1 MGIQVIE
8 PLRPSN
14 EIHSPDDGPLPV
26 VPTGA
31 AAQATALPDR
41 EHAGSGVDGP
51 GEFAAPDDSSA
62 PRPAVKPRPGVAM
75 MIRRIVLLLF
85 ITTAATAGIVSY
97 QVVHSRSLSPVD
109 EFTYVDSLA
118 KVHTGHF
125 VIGRGEQLGLYVSN
139 AIACRGILPFVA
151 PRPTVCDS
159 HSGYLYPARNTAD
172 IDPPTYYAMTDV
184 GARALMAVGV
194 TRDLVNAGRLV
205 GIFWGGAGLAA
216 VFWLCLLLGASRT
229 SSALVC
235 AVALA
240 TAGSWNPWSQVT
252 PHASDV
258 LIGALVS
265 IAVLLWARRRAPG
278 WLLLMVGAVPVMFK
292 ASNVTVIAAVLV
304 FLLALALWPGFGTA
318 ADQRRLRSRRELLL
332 GAAMIVAGL
341 AVATVGWL
349 LVRDHYSLSTVNDF
363 PEFNTPAFRVQWL
376 LDSLGAFAQSFQ
388 SLSTTGLAP
397 ILVIWMFGSVV
408 HQLSDRSD
416 SLEIRSLSFAGLTV
430 AIFGAWLY
438 VVSNYVLLHQSVVIP
453 ARYGTTLMPV
463 LLALT
468 ARNIRS
474 RVAQLAALV
483 YVILMMVNAF
493 HPI

>member
-1 MGIQVIE
+1 VIE
-8 PLRPSN
+8 PLHPSN
-14 EIHSPDDGPLPV
+14 EIHSLDDDRLPV
-26 VPTGA
+26 VSTGVA
-31 AAQATALPDR
+31 ADATAVPGS
-41 EHAGSGVDGP
+41 EHAGSGVDDP
-51 GEFAAPDDSSA
+51 GELAAPDDSS
-62 PRPAVKPRPGVAM
+62 PAQPVLPRPGIAM
-75 MIRRIVLLLF
+75 TIRRIVLLLL

-109 EFTYVDSLA
+109 EFTYVDYLA
-118 KVHTGHF
+118 KVDAGHF
-125 VIGRGEQLGLYVSN
+125 IIGRGEQLGPYASN
-139 AIACRGILPFVA
+139 AIACRGIKPFVG

-172 IDPPTYYAMTDV
+172 IDPPTYYALTDV

-205 GIFWGGAGLAA
+205 GIFWGGAALAA

-240 TAGSWNPWSQVT
+240 TTGFWNPWTHVT
-252 PHASDV
+252 PHASDL

-265 IAVLLWARRRAPG
+265 IAVLLWVRRRAPG
-278 WLLLMVGAVPVMFK
+278 WLLLLVGAVPVMFK
-292 ASNVTVIAAVLV
+292 ASNVTVIAAVIV

-318 ADQRRLRSRRELLL
+318 AGQRRQRSRRELLL
-332 GAAMIVAGL
+332 GAAMIVSAL
-341 AVATVGWL
+341 AAATALWL
-349 LVRDHYSLSTVNDF
+349 LMRYHYSLSAVNDF
-363 PEFNTPAFRVQWL
+363 PQFNAPRFQLKWL
-376 LDSLGAFAQSFQ
+376 LDSLGTFAQSFH

-397 ILVIWMFGSVV
+397 IFVIWMFGSVV

-416 SLEIRSLSFAGLTV
+416 SVEVRSLSFAGLTV

-468 ARNIRS
+468 ARNIRG
-474 RVAQLAALV
+474 RAAQLAALM
-483 YVILMMVNAF
+483 YLILMMVNAF
-493 HPI
+493 HPF